1 MPLILLEELEQWPE
15 NILRL
20 NRAPTRV
27 YTGEIY
33 GEWYS
38 QLATLEETQ
47 QTMAQRL
54 RVIMA
59 KYDLARISMSL
70 WAQDDPEEGIDWDVE
85 AASKEGEAFC
95 PGRTPGLGAMEKPR
109 DLTQK
114 RPSPT
119 SKRNPVDILATETP
133 LATTA
138 HTTQALDAELPCNG
152 NYVFFGHWATPEG
165 VIEYHGGMPHSSSI
179 YWGNLIPTEIQ
190 QIFNVAAARRRGL
203 RRR

>member
-1 MPLILLEELEQWPE
+1 MARKYSPPKPSTYP
-15 NILRL
+15 N
-20 NRAPTRV
+20 

-85 AASKEGEAFC
+85 AASNEGEAFALEELLA
-95 PGRTPGLGAMEKPR
+95 LG
-109 DLTQK
+109 QW
-114 RPSPT
+114 
-119 SKRNPVDILATETP
+119 RNRET
-133 LATTA
+133 
-138 HTTQALDAELPCNG
+138 
-152 NYVFFGHWATPEG
+152 
-165 VIEYHGGMPHSSSI
+165 
-179 YWGNLIPTEIQ
+179 
-190 QIFNVAAARRRGL
+190 
-203 RRR
+203 